1 MAAFGGE
8 LVDPLIADMHGEEVA
23 ITERNVIDK
32 MTGMASQMTHYLMN
46 RSYLPSAMPDDAP
59 VPTPVKRK
67 IGETPGP
74 QDQGYGPTRRQFVNA
89 IGLDGETVKYVFG
102 SMASASSS
110 AGAAAGG
117 FLYQRAPVLKL
128 ENGVHN
134 VRVLSG
140 AAVSGAGTVFNVAA
154 GTARTAA
161 SGTGAILNFAAQSA
175 QHLLPKPLTEEEYR
189 LMQAHEAQVAKDSV
203 YMTALAKL
211 NANALAQQEERRV
224 SEEAERKRIAA
235 EAAAAKAQQQELD
248 FQDGRSSASSSQ
260 PPLHGTGRRGNLQR
274 SLELR
279 THQPPPTRKK
289 TPAQHVRN
297 EDVAEGFGRRLARGL
312 SSLF

>member
-140 AAVSGAGTVFNVAA
+140 AAVSGAGTVFNFAA

-161 SGTGAILNFAAQSA
+161 SGTGAILNYTGNKMMANMTQ
-175 QHLLPKPLTEEEYR
+175 EDY
-189 LMQAHEAQVAKDSV
+189 HEIEAETMRAIR
-203 YMTALAKL
+203 
-211 NANALAQQEERRV
+211 AQQTSAAVSQMHENAYQVQENHRRA
-224 SEEAERKRIAA
+224 EEAERKRTTE
-235 EAAAAKAQQQELD
+235 EAVAKAQQQELD
-248 FQDGRSSASSSQ
+248 FQDARSVASYTVRAKQ
-260 PPLHGTGRRGNLQR
+260 GVGRRGNVTR
-274 SLELR
+274 SLN
-279 THQPPPTRKK
+279 QVINQKPPVHKR
-289 TPAQHVRN
+289 QEGNHVRN
-297 EDVAEGFGRRLARGL
+297 EEAVEGFGRKLARGV
-312 SSLF
+312 SSLLGM